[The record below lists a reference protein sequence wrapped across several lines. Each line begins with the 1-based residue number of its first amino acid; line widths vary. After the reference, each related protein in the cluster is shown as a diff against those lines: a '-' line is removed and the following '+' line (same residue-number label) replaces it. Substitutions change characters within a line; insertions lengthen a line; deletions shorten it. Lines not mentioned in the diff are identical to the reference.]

1 MRMVKEYKQNKKS
14 ELKFVDK
21 LKKVENRKVGL
32 KKLFE
37 KYDGNYEKIDLNW
50 NNIIGKEI
58 L

>member
-37 KYDGNYEKIDLNW
+37 KHDGNY
-50 NNIIGKEI
+50 
-58 L
+58 

>member
-37 KYDGNYEKIDLNW
+37 KYDGNYEKIDLN
-50 NNIIGKEI
+50 
-58 L
+58 